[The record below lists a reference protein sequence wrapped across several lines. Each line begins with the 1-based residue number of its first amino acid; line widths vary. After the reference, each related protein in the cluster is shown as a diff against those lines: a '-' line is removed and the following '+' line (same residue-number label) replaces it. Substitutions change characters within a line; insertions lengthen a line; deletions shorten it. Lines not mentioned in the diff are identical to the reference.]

1 MVHWDDLGF
10 ATNYTVDDEI
20 EYPGDGQWGMPIH
33 ELAGG
38 RSVPTPGPVAIIR
51 PTEGEPW
58 VLAAGFAGV
67 AGLYGTP
74 DPFRFCAFERFG
86 RVVLVDIRNPSDQVE
101 LAIYPVRI
109 SASIDQG
116 LLLVCDW
123 QSVTAIGAEGIR
135 WKSAE
140 LVSDDL
146 HITRARGDRID
157 YRGNNHSVVGA
168 VTGSLD
174 ARTGEVVLTVG

>member
-10 ATNYTVDDEI
+10 VTNYAVDDDI

-33 ELAGG
+33 ELATG
-38 RSVPTPGPVAIIR
+38 RILPTPGPVAIIR
-51 PTEGEPW
+51 PTGGEPW
-58 VLAAGFAGV
+58 VLAAGFIGV

-74 DPFRFCAFERFG
+74 DPSRLCAFERFG
-86 RVVLVDIRNPSDQVE
+86 RVVLVDIRNPADQVE
-101 LAIYPVRI
+101 LAVHPVRI
-109 SASIDQG
+109 AAHVDRG

-140 LVSDDL
+140 LVRDDL

-157 YRGNNHSVVGA
+157 YWGNSYSGVGA
-168 VTGSLD
+168 VRGSLD
-174 ARTGEVVLTVG
+174 ARTGTAA